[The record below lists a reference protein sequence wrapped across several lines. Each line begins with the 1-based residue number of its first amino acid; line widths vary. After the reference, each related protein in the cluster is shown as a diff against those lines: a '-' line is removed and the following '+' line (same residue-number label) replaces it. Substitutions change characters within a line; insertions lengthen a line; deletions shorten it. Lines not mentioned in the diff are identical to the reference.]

1 MLFYVRVKIKIYVL
15 LRLSCLSSSKPV
27 NKCAL
32 LTTLRVMVIVYIY
45 FLYNETDIKITVYMR
60 PSSGIGL
67 RDHQVSEWMMEECP
81 SECSASPV
89 RGNWKDFYCINFVK
103 KNRKNDNLWNVIKR
117 KSVWRECSVKIWQR
131 LYIHIHTWTCTVC
144 KIR

>member
-67 RDHQVSEWMMEECP
+67 REHRVSEWMMEECP
-81 SECSASPV
+81 SVCSASPV
-89 RGNWKDFYCINFVK
+89 RGNWKDFYRINFVK
-103 KNRKNDNLWNVIKR
+103 INRKKWQLMKCNKTKIGLERMFCKNMTKIIYTYTYMNLP
-117 KSVWRECSVKIWQR
+117 C
-131 LYIHIHTWTCTVC
+131 L
-144 KIR
+144 